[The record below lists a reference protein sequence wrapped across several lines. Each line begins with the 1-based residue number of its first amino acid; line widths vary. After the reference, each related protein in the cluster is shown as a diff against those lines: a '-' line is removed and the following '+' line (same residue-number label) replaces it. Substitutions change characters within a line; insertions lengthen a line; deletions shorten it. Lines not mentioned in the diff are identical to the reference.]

1 MLFSLQNQ
9 FNVEF
14 QNLIFIVI
22 NCGKKMGKRKGKSL
36 KKNHVFDE
44 SESPETLNAPHSFV
58 IHRGL
63 PFPNITYLTMDF
75 RRMMEPFTAS
85 SLRERRKNK
94 LKDFVSLSGVF
105 HVSHMVVFNKSENQL
120 SFKVARL
127 PKGPTLNFKIHQ
139 FTLARDVLSSMKK
152 QYYNDTEFKYP
163 PLVIYTNDINILF
176 FSMCV
181 CVLM

>member
-1 MLFSLQNQ
+1 M
-9 FNVEF
+9 
-14 QNLIFIVI
+14 
-22 NCGKKMGKRKGKSL
+22 GKKRKGKSL
-36 KKNHVFDE
+36 KKNHQFDD

-75 RRMMEPFTAS
+75 RRMMEPYTAS

-94 LKDFVSLSGVF
+94 IKDFVSLSGLF
-105 HVSHMVVFNKSENQL
+105 NVSHMCVFNKSANQL

-152 QYYNDTEFKYP
+152 QYFNDTAFKHS
-163 PLVIYTNDINILF
+163 PLVSQNYQFKDKSQVVMKSNNF
-176 FSMCV
+176 PFR
-181 CVLM
+181 